1 MTSLEGDKHCGFISD
16 CCPLTTSPISKD
28 LEYAIIQA
36 IAFSL
41 LQVIVF
47 FGGCLVWTRYHC
59 DWGFCR
65 GSRSAED
72 AGACVACPFSRLGL
86 PHAAYPIDHA
96 LIEQEHIYVAPPD
109 CHLLVEVGQV
119 VSVEMPGTKVC
130 NVQTFYVLTNI
141 K

>member
-1 MTSLEGDKHCGFISD
+1 MTSLGGEKHCGFISD
-16 CCPLTTSPISKD
+16 CCPPTTSPISKD

-65 GSRSAED
+65 RSRSAED
-72 AGACVACPFSRLGL
+72 AGACVACPFSSVGL
-86 PHAAYPIDHA
+86 HRAAYPSA
-96 LIEQEHIYVAPPD
+96 QAECASNAPVPRRTTPCFPSPRPRPD
-109 CHLLVEVGQV
+109 RTGADLRR
-119 VSVEMPGTKVC
+119 PA
-130 NVQTFYVLTNI
+130 
-141 K
+141 